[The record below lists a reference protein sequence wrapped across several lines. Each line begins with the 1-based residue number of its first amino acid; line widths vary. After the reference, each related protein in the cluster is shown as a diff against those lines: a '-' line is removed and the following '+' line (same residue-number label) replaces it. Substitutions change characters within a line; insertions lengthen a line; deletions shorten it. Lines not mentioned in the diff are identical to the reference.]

1 MKTKAKHQNARFC
14 VISEE
19 NISPDLD
26 KAIRETLV
34 VCFPSDREHFQR
46 YSWWHCVPVYRVLG
60 RDDRDSIVAHTAVVE
75 RSVTV
80 GRNLTKVRVAGVQSF
95 CVLPDYRGTGLS
107 DRMMSITMEEANR
120 RGFDTGLLFCLNRM
134 ETVYGRMGWQKLDS
148 EVYMRDDKACCVLAP
163 PGEPRREGKMPI
175 PAKNITMFYPL
186 GVRQFPP
193 GDIDLAGTDW

>member
-1 MKTKAKHQNARFC
+1 MKTKAKHYDTRFC
-14 VISEE
+14 VINEE
-19 NISPDLD
+19 NISPALD

-46 YSWWHCVPVYRVLG
+46 CSWWHCVPAYRVLG
-60 RDDRDSIVAHTAVVE
+60 KDDRDSIVAHVAVVE

-80 GRNLTKVRVAGVQSF
+80 GRNLSKVRVAGVQSF
-95 CVLPDYRGTGLS
+95 CVLPNYRGTGLS
-107 DRMMSITMEEANR
+107 DRMMSITMEQANR

-134 ETVYGRMGWQKLDS
+134 ETVYARMGWQKLDS
-148 EVYMRDDKACCVLAP
+148 DVYMSDDK
-163 PGEPRREGKMPI
+163 EGKTLI

-186 GVRQFPP
+186 GRRQFPA

>member
-1 MKTKAKHQNARFC
+1 MKTKAKHHDTRFC
-14 VISEE
+14 VINEE
-19 NISPDLD
+19 NISPDMD

-46 YSWWHCVPVYRVLG
+46 HSWWHCVPVFRVLG

-80 GRNLTKVRVAGVQSF
+80 GRNLSKVRVAGIQSF

-107 DRMMSITMEEANR
+107 DRMMSITMEQANR
-120 RGFDTGLLFCLNRM
+120 RGFDTGLLFCLDRM
-134 ETVYGRMGWQKLDS
+134 ETVYARMGWHKLDS
-148 EVYMRDDKACCVLAP
+148 EVYMRDDK
-163 PGEPRREGKMPI
+163 EGKMPI
-175 PAKNITMFYPL
+175 PGKNITMFYPL
-186 GVRQFPP
+186 GIRRFPP